1 MKKKTRLFL
10 PLIIVSSM
18 FLCGCEDAEH
28 THSEPKVSTEQSKD
42 HAGSDDINLPPTEND
57 GETTDTSDEDEET
70 TESLED
76 DSEDNMINFSDDET
90 ANTIIARYNQLNP
103 DKMIT
108 GEMVSC
114 PDNSGINLTVI
125 HFKYMDFQI
134 GETDGSPSF
143 KCQSTLEYNP
153 ENTDGFFQEAFSM
166 IQAVQESYKDDA
178 IKDILSQL
186 REGEYPISNSISIG
200 DRRFHFCSPAS
211 GEITYEL
218 KWNWAKLY

>member
-1 MKKKTRLFL
+1 MKKTRLFL
-10 PLIIVSSM
+10 LLIIVSSM

-28 THSEPKVSTEQSKD
+28 TDSEQKASTEQSEN
-42 HAGSDDINLPPTEND
+42 HIGSDETNLPPTESDD
-57 GETTDTSDEDEET
+57 GTTDTSDDDEET
-70 TESLED
+70 I
-76 DSEDNMINFSDDET
+76 DSFEEDNEDNVVNFSDDET

-114 PDNSGINLTVI
+114 PDNSGIYLTII
-125 HFKYMDFQI
+125 HFEYMDFQI
-134 GETDGSPSF
+134 GEVDGSPSF

-153 ENTDGFFQEAFSM
+153 ENTECFFQEAFSM
-166 IQAVQESYKDDA
+166 IQAVQEGYREDA

-186 REGEYPISNSISIG
+186 REGEYLISNSISIG
-200 DRRFHFCSPAS
+200 DRRFHFRSPAS